1 MKEYILSLLFVA
13 FVIAVFSFIS
23 YNERER
29 TLRFAFGVLLSFAAL
44 FPLVDALPRVNIDGI
59 IENIQNGIESGEH
72 IYEADAK
79 SAFERGIC
87 KAICEKFS
95 FDESNVTVFAK
106 GFDFEKMNAEK
117 IEVTLY
123 GGAIFAD
130 VEGIEKYVSG
140 FEIGECYVSIG
151 I

>member
-1 MKEYILSLLFVA
+1 
-13 FVIAVFSFIS
+13 
-23 YNERER
+23 
-29 TLRFAFGVLLSFAAL
+29 
-44 FPLVDALPRVNIDGI
+44 
-59 IENIQNGIESGEH
+59 
-72 IYEADAK
+72 
-79 SAFERGIC
+79 
-87 KAICEKFS
+87 
-95 FDESNVTVFAK
+95 
-106 GFDFEKMNAEK
+106 MNAEK